1 MASELDISLN
11 IRNNTNYP
19 QEINIMGNPANL
31 LDTSNATTEYRWNFT
46 TFVITTET
54 AISVQY
60 KLNGAAVFSVFT
72 FGAGV

>member
-31 LDTSNATTEYRWNFT
+31 LDTSNATLNIGGTL
-46 TFVITTET
+46 
-54 AISVQY
+54 QLLLLQQ
-60 KLNGAAVFSVFT
+60 KLLFQSNTS
-72 FGAGV
+72 